1 MLRAIDISRAGMLRQ
16 GSQLDVRAH
25 NIANVTTPGFRAFRA
40 LLEGGE
46 AGTPQPGAPVP
57 PLGGQVPTAAMFRQG
72 PIRETGVPTDLA
84 IDGEGFFIVERPD
97 GTQAYTRGGAF
108 RRDAQGR
115 LVDGAGNALQG
126 VTLPDGVV
134 GLRIAAG
141 GQVLAVM
148 ADRRTQNVGQ
158 LQLARFINPQGLL
171 AMGDGLFVETTA
183 SGPVQPAPP
192 GQDGVGVVRAGA
204 LEAANADLADEMAGV
219 LAAQR
224 LYQLNTASFRMADE
238 MLRMAATLPGST

>member
-1 MLRAIDISRAGMLRQ
+1 MLRAIDVSRAGMLRQ

-25 NIANVTTPGFRAFRA
+25 NIANIGTTGFKAFRA

-46 AGTPQPGAPVP
+46 VGTPEPGAPVP
-57 PLGGQVPTAAMFRQG
+57 PLGGQVPTAVMFGQG

-84 IDGEGFFIVERPD
+84 IDGEGFFIVDRPD

-108 RRDAQGR
+108 RGDAQGR
-115 LVDGAGNALQG
+115 LVDAAGNTLQG
-126 VTLPDGVV
+126 VTLPGGAV

-148 ADRRTQNVGQ
+148 ADGRTQNAGQ
-158 LQLARFINPQGLL
+158 LQLARFMNPHGLL
-171 AMGDGLFVETTA
+171 AIGDGLYVETAA
-183 SGPVQPAPP
+183 SGTARTAPP
-192 GQDGVGVVRAGA
+192 GQNGMGVVRAGA
-204 LEAANADLADEMAGV
+204 LEASNIELTDEMAGV

-224 LYQLNTASFRMADE
+224 LYQLNSASFRMADE
-238 MLRMAATLPGST
+238 MLRMAATLPGTT

>member
-1 MLRAIDISRAGMLRQ
+1 MLRAIDVSRAGMLRQ

-25 NIANVTTPGFRAFRA
+25 NIANIGTTGFKAFRA

-46 AGTPQPGAPVP
+46 VGTPEPGAPVP
-57 PLGGQVPTAAMFRQG
+57 PLGGQVPTAVMFGQG

-84 IDGEGFFIVERPD
+84 IDGEGFFIVDRPD

-108 RRDAQGR
+108 RGDAQGR
-115 LVDGAGNALQG
+115 LVDAAGNTLQG
-126 VTLPDGVV
+126 VTLPGGAV

-148 ADRRTQNVGQ
+148 ADGRTQNAGQ
-158 LQLARFINPQGLL
+158 LQLARFMNPHGLL
-171 AMGDGLFVETTA
+171 AIGDGLYVETAA
-183 SGPVQPAPP
+183 SGTARTGPP
-192 GQDGVGVVRAGA
+192 GQNGMGVVRAGA
-204 LEAANADLADEMAGV
+204 LEASNIELTDEMAGV

-224 LYQLNTASFRMADE
+224 LYQLNSASFRMADE
-238 MLRMAATLPGST
+238 MLRMAATLPGTT

>member
-16 GSQLDVRAH
+16 GHQLDVLAH
-25 NIANVTTPGFRAFRA
+25 TIANVNTPGFKAFRA
-40 LLEGGE
+40 LLESGAVAPPE
-46 AGTPQPGAPVP
+46 PGAPVP
-57 PLGGQVPTAAMFRQG
+57 PLGGQVPTATMFRQG

-84 IDGEGFFIVERPD
+84 IDGEGFFSVRRPD

-126 VTLPDGVV
+126 VTLPDGAV

-148 ADRRTQNVGQ
+148 ADGRTQNAGQ
-158 LQLARFINPQGLL
+158 IELARFINPQGLL
-171 AMGDGLFVETTA
+171 AVGDGLFVETAA
-183 SGPVQPAPP
+183 SGPVRLAPP
-192 GQDGVGVVRAGA
+192 GQDGVGVVRVGA
-204 LEAANADLADEMAGV
+204 LEAANVDLVDELSGV
-219 LAAQR
+219 LVAQR
-224 LYQLNTASFRMADE
+224 LYQLNTASFRTADE
-238 MLRMAATLPGST
+238 MLHMAATLPGTT